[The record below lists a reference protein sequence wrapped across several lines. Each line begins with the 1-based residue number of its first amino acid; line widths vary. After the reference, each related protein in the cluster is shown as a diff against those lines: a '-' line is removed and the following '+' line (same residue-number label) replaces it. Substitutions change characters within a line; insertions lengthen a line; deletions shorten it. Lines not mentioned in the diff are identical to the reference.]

1 MTDIVTPQRTKA
13 ILQKYHLQLK
23 KSLGQNF
30 LTNKDILINIVTAAE
45 VSQDDD
51 VIEIGPGIGALTEQ
65 LAKRAHQ
72 VLAFEIDQRLIP
84 VLKETLQPYP
94 NVVIINQDILSAD
107 LTTTLNQ
114 HFDGKHQLKVVANL
128 PYYIT
133 TPIMM
138 HLLQVQLPFACMV
151 MMMQKEVAQRL
162 TAAPGTKAYGSL
174 SVSVQTLTN
183 AQIVF
188 NVPRTVFFPQPN
200 VDSAIV
206 RLVPRQQPLVALDEQ
221 KQFVQTLTNAQIVFN
236 VPRTVFFPQPN
247 VDSAIVRLVP
257 RQQPLVALDEQ
268 KQFSKFVKGCF
279 AKRRK
284 SLWNN
289 LLNMYGKQ
297 PTTKE
302 KLQQV
307 LTANAIDPQIRA
319 ERLDVNQ
326 FVKLYHALQSLR

>member
-221 KQFVQTLTNAQIVFN
+221 KQF
-236 VPRTVFFPQPN
+236 
-247 VDSAIVRLVP
+247 
-257 RQQPLVALDEQ
+257 
-268 KQFSKFVKGCF
+268 SKFVKGCF

>member
-84 VLKETLQPYP
+84 VLKETLQPYS

-107 LTTTLNQ
+107 LATTLHD
-114 HFDGKHQLKVVANL
+114 HFDGKHRLKVVANL

-138 HLLQVQLPFACMV
+138 HLLQVQLPFTCMV

-162 TAAPGTKAYGSL
+162 TADPGTKAYGSL

-183 AQIVF
+183 AKIVF

-206 RLVPRQQPLVALDEQ
+206 RLVPRQTPLVVL
-221 KQFVQTLTNAQIVFN
+221 N
-236 VPRTVFFPQPN
+236 
-247 VDSAIVRLVP
+247 
-257 RQQPLVALDEQ
+257 EQ

-302 KLQQV
+302 QLQQILADNE
-307 LTANAIDPQIRA
+307 LTPQIRA
-319 ERLDVNQ
+319 ERLTVDQ
-326 FVKLYHALQSLR
+326 FVKLYHTLQNLR

>member
-138 HLLQVQLPFACMV
+138 HLLQVQLPFTCMV
-151 MMMQKEVAQRL
+151 MMMQKEVVQRL
-162 TAAPGTKAYGSL
+162 TAASGTKAYGSL

-206 RLVPRQQPLVALDEQ
+206 C
-221 KQFVQTLTNAQIVFN
+221 
-236 VPRTVFFPQPN
+236 
-247 VDSAIVRLVP
+247 LVP

-289 LLNMYGKQ
+289 LLNMYDKQ

-307 LTANAIDPQIRA
+307 LTANDIDPQIRA

>member
-30 LTNKDILINIVTAAE
+30 LTNKDILLNIVMAAD
-45 VSQDDD
+45 VSAADDI
-51 VIEIGPGIGALTEQ
+51 IEIGPGIGALTEQ

-84 VLKETLQPYP
+84 VLQDTLRPYH
-94 NVVIINQDILSAD
+94 NITVLNQDILSAD
-107 LTTTLNQ
+107 LPTVLQQ
-114 HFDGKHQLKVVANL
+114 HFDGQHHLKVVANL

-133 TPIMM
+133 TPIML
-138 HLLQVQLPFACMV
+138 HLLQAELPFTCMV

-162 TAAPGTKAYGSL
+162 TAMPGTKAYGSL
-174 SVSVQTLTN
+174 SVSVQTLTT
-183 AQIVF
+183 AQIAF
-188 NVPRTVFFPQPN
+188 NVPRTVFLPQPN

-206 RLVPRQQPLVALDEQ
+206 RLVSRSQPLVALHEQ
-221 KQFVQTLTNAQIVFN
+221 SRFA
-236 VPRTVFFPQPN
+236 
-247 VDSAIVRLVP
+247 
-257 RQQPLVALDEQ
+257 
-268 KQFSKFVKGCF
+268 KFVKGCF

-297 PTTKE
+297 PLIKE
-302 KLQQV
+302 QLQVV
-307 LTANAIDPQIRA
+307 LQTRELDPQIRA
-319 ERLDVNQ
+319 ERLTVPMFVN
-326 FVKLYHALQSLR
+326 LYHDLQKIKK

>member
-138 HLLQVQLPFACMV
+138 HLLQLQLPFACMV

-221 KQFVQTLTNAQIVFN
+221 KQF
-236 VPRTVFFPQPN
+236 
-247 VDSAIVRLVP
+247 
-257 RQQPLVALDEQ
+257 
-268 KQFSKFVKGCF
+268 SKFVKGCF

-297 PTTKE
+297 PTIKE

-307 LTANAIDPQIRA
+307 LTANDIDPQIRA

>member
-221 KQFVQTLTNAQIVFN
+221 KQF
-236 VPRTVFFPQPN
+236 
-247 VDSAIVRLVP
+247 
-257 RQQPLVALDEQ
+257 
-268 KQFSKFVKGCF
+268 SKFVKGCF

-297 PTTKE
+297 PTIKE

-307 LTANAIDPQIRA
+307 LTANDIDPQIRA

>member
-221 KQFVQTLTNAQIVFN
+221 KQF
-236 VPRTVFFPQPN
+236 
-247 VDSAIVRLVP
+247 
-257 RQQPLVALDEQ
+257 
-268 KQFSKFVKGCF
+268 SKFVKGCF

-307 LTANAIDPQIRA
+307 LTANDIDPQIRA